1 MHAKTYYTHVYI
13 SLYFIIFSL
22 SLSLSHRYAGF
33 ETHTNTFLMCQFAY
47 YTVFQNLQLKCNSG
61 DEIIKKFSTDFG
73 FLKRSKRKKTFL
85 NLLILDIEIT
95 LQQFVYTFVITKC
108 FWLWYAGIPDNKKQ
122 LFFLIEKSKEDIK
135 TFNGTGTWANFFT
148 RVKL

>member
-1 MHAKTYYTHVYI
+1 MNIEQKGTSSADQTSAGQTGPRY
-13 SLYFIIFSL
+13 SLLFNIPFFFNIHLYMIW
-22 SLSLSHRYAGF
+22 H
-33 ETHTNTFLMCQFAY
+33 LMCQFTY

-61 DEIIKKFSTDFG
+61 DEIIKKFSTGFG
-73 FLKRSKRKKTFL
+73 FFKRSKRKKTFIDFRHCN
-85 NLLILDIEIT
+85 NL
-95 LQQFVYTFVITKC
+95 YTFVITKC